1 MNIPR
6 KVEIDADWGTLEVIP
21 LQRSCTLN
29 ITPHSF
35 NNTRNQVKEILLKIE
50 QVLMP
55 DTKWKLKNFYLC
67 LVTTVVEQKLFD
79 FCSKIQLAYKY
90 KGGQKVYKF
99 DLTSRNIGWK
109 LKSIETT
116 KRRIK
121 RGFLFFQICF
131 LDQNFH

>member
-1 MNIPR
+1 
-6 KVEIDADWGTLEVIP
+6 
-21 LQRSCTLN
+21 
-29 ITPHSF
+29 
-35 NNTRNQVKEILLKIE
+35 
-50 QVLMP
+50 MP
-55 DTKWKLKNFYLC
+55 KSKWKLENFYLC
-67 LVTTVVEQKLFD
+67 LVTVVEQKLFD

-121 RGFLFFQICF
+121 RGFLFFSD
-131 LDQNFH
+131 LLPRPKLSLMQNIIVDKMACKISLLHSL

>member
-1 MNIPR
+1 M
-6 KVEIDADWGTLEVIP
+6 
-21 LQRSCTLN
+21 
-29 ITPHSF
+29 
-35 NNTRNQVKEILLKIE
+35 KEILLKIE

-55 DTKWKLKNFYLC
+55 KSKWKLENFYLFGDC
-67 LVTTVVEQKLFD
+67 CWTKVID

-121 RGFLFFQICF
+121 RGFLFFSD
-131 LDQNFH
+131 LLPRPKLSLMQNIIVDKMACKISLLH